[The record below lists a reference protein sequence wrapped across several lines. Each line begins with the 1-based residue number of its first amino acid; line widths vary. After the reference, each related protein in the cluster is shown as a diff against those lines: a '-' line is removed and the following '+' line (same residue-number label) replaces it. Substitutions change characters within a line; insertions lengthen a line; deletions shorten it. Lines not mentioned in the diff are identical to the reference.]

1 MSQTS
6 TQQAAPP
13 PAVPAP
19 ATATAAP
26 ATTPAPAGKGH
37 VDTPALLN
45 RWQLIG
51 MTVAIVFGIVSAL
64 VQFLGWQA
72 DGRAAADTEQ
82 LVRVQ
87 KIQSSLLS
95 ADALATN
102 AFLVGGLEDSDQRA
116 KYDETIDSVFAL
128 ITEAADAQPADE
140 AVLAE
145 LNVAVNDYANAVT
158 GARSANRQGF
168 PVGAEYLSGARAQL
182 DATALPILDALV
194 AANTDRAEGSM
205 SGQHP
210 FWLLLVGIVALAAL
224 FLLNR
229 QLAKAFRRRFNK
241 GLAIA
246 AVIVL
251 AVTAIAVFGA
261 FLRDTS
267 NDDLRDNEFA
277 AAVSLAET
285 RTAANDAK
293 ATESLR
299 LIKRGNGALFEE
311 QWEASADQVDKGLS
325 RAGAV
330 ADWRAYK
337 EGHADIVE
345 KDDAGKWND
354 ARILATSLEEDGPTQ
369 HFSAFDTALADAT
382 DKNAKAATDDLES
395 GRTVALTFSALTVL
409 LGVAAAVAVARGFG
423 ERRREFA

>member
-1 MSQTS
+1 MSQTA
-6 TQQAAPP
+6 TPQAAPP
-13 PAVPAP
+13 PAA
-19 ATATAAP
+19 AAP
-26 ATTPAPAGKGH
+26 AVSPAAAPAPAGKGH

-72 DGRAAADTEQ
+72 DGRAADDTEQ

-102 AFLVGGLEDSDQRA
+102 AFLVGGLEDSGQRA
-116 KYDETIDSVFAL
+116 KYDETIDAVFAL
-128 ITEAADAQPADE
+128 ITEAADAQPADKD
-140 AVLAE
+140 VLAD

-168 PVGAEYLSGARAQL
+168 PVGAEYLSSARTEL
-182 DATALPILDALV
+182 DATAGPILTALV
-194 AANTDRAEGSM
+194 DANTDRAEAAM
-205 SGQHP
+205 DGQHP
-210 FWLLLVGIVALAAL
+210 FWLLLIGIAAVVVL

-229 QLAKAFRRRFNK
+229 QLAQAFRRRFNK
-241 GLAIA
+241 GLAMA

-251 AVTAIAVFGA
+251 AVTALAVFGA

-277 AAVSLAET
+277 AAVSLAKT

-299 LIKRGNGALFEE
+299 LIKRGNGAVFEE
-311 QWEASADQVDKGLS
+311 QWEASADQVEKGLA
-325 RAGAV
+325 RADAV
-330 ADWRAYK
+330 ADWQAYT
-337 EGHADIVE
+337 EAHAAIVA

-354 ARILATSLEEDGPTQ
+354 ARILATSLEEDGATQ
-369 HFSAFDTALADAT
+369 HFSAFDAALADAT
-382 DKNAKAATDDLES
+382 DENAKAATDDLQS
-395 GRTVALTFSALTVL
+395 GRNIALAFSVLTVL
-409 LGVAAAVAVARGFG
+409 LGVAAAVAVARGIG

>member
-1 MSQTS
+1 MSQTA
-6 TQQAAPP
+6 TPQAAPP
-13 PAVPAP
+13 PVAPAPAAGTPAPVPAP
-19 ATATAAP
+19 T
-26 ATTPAPAGKGH
+26 GKDH

-51 MTVAIVFGIVSAL
+51 MTVAIVFGVASAF
-64 VQFLGWQA
+64 VQFLGWHA
-72 DGRAAADTEQ
+72 DGRAADDTQQ

-140 AVLAE
+140 KVLAE

-158 GARSANRQGF
+158 GARSNNRQGF
-168 PVGAEYLSGARAQL
+168 PVGAEYLSGARTEL
-182 DATALPILDALV
+182 DATAGPILTALV
-194 AANTDRAEGSM
+194 DANTDRAEGAM
-205 SGQHP
+205 DGQHP
-210 FWLLLVGIVALAAL
+210 FWLLLIGIAGIAAL
-224 FLLNR
+224 FFLNR
-229 QLAKAFRRRFNK
+229 QLAQAFRRRFNK

-267 NDDLRDNEFA
+267 NDDLRDTEFA

-299 LIKRGNGALFEE
+299 LIKRGNGDSFEE
-311 QWEASADQVDKGLS
+311 QWQESVDQVEEGLA
-325 RAGAV
+325 RASSV
-330 ADWRAYK
+330 ADWRSYTELHDEIVKADD
-337 EGHADIVE
+337 EGR
-345 KDDAGKWND
+345 WND
-354 ARILATSLEEDGPTQ
+354 ARIAATRTEKDGST
-369 HFSAFDTALADAT
+369 AFGDFDNALAEET
-382 DKNAKAATDDLES
+382 DKNAKVAKDELES
-395 GRTVALTFSALTVL
+395 GRDIAFAFGLLTML
-409 LGVAAAVAVARGFG
+409 LGVAAAVAVARGIG

>member
-1 MSQTS
+1 MSQTA
-6 TQQAAPP
+6 TPQAAPP
-13 PAVPAP
+13 PAAPAP
-19 ATATAAP
+19 AAGTPAP
-26 ATTPAPAGKGH
+26 VPAPAGKDH

-51 MTVAIVFGIVSAL
+51 MTVAIVFGVASAF
-64 VQFLGWQA
+64 VQFLGWHA
-72 DGRAAADTEQ
+72 DGRAADDTQQ

-140 AVLAE
+140 KVLAE

-158 GARSANRQGF
+158 GARSNNRQGF

-194 AANTDRAEGSM
+194 DANTDRAEGSM
-205 SGQHP
+205 NGQHP
-210 FWLLLVGIVALAAL
+210 FWLLLVGIASLAVL
-224 FLLNR
+224 FLINQ
-229 QLAKAFRRRFNK
+229 QLAQAFRRRFNK

-251 AVTAIAVFGA
+251 AVTAIATFGA
-261 FLRDTS
+261 FLRDSS
-267 NDDLRDNEFA
+267 NDDLRDHEFA
-277 AAVSLAET
+277 SALSLAET
-285 RTAANDAK
+285 RTAANEAK

-299 LIKRGNGALFEE
+299 LIKRGNGSEFEE
-311 QWEASADQVDKGLS
+311 RWQASVDEVEKGLG
-325 RAGAV
+325 RADAV
-330 ADWRAYK
+330 ADWETYK
-337 EGHADIVE
+337 DRHRDIVD

-354 ARILATSLEEDGPTQ
+354 ARILATRLDDQGSTQ
-369 HFSAFDTALADAT
+369 PFSAFDSALAEET
-382 DKNAKAATDDLES
+382 DENAKVATDDLES
-395 GRTVALTFSALTVL
+395 GRNVALTVSLLTVL
-409 LGVAAAVAVARGFG
+409 LGIAAAVAVARGIG

>member
-1 MSQTS
+1 MSQTA
-6 TQQAAPP
+6 TPQAAPP
-13 PAVPAP
+13 PAAPAPIAASAPAP
-19 ATATAAP
+19 ADQ
-26 ATTPAPAGKGH
+26 GH

-72 DGRAAADTEQ
+72 DGRAAADTQQ

-102 AFLVGGLEDSDQRA
+102 AFLVGGLEDSAQRA
-116 KYDETIDSVFAL
+116 KYDETIDSVLTL

-140 AVLAE
+140 QVLAE
-145 LNVAVNDYANAVT
+145 LNVAVSAYANAVT
-158 GARSANRQGF
+158 GARSNNRQGF
-168 PVGAEYLSGARAQL
+168 PVGAEYLSSARTEL
-182 DATALPILDALV
+182 DATAGPILTALV
-194 AANTDRAEGSM
+194 DANTDRAEGAM
-205 SGQHP
+205 NGQHP
-210 FWLLLVGIVALAAL
+210 FWLLLIGVAALAAL

-229 QLAKAFRRRFNK
+229 QLAHAFRRRFNK
-241 GLAIA
+241 GLAVA

-251 AVTAIAVFGA
+251 VVTAIAVFGA

-267 NDDLRDNEFA
+267 NDDLRDTEFA

-299 LIKRGNGALFEE
+299 LIKRGNGDSFEE
-311 QWEASADQVDKGLS
+311 QWQESVDRVEKGIARASS
-325 RAGAV
+325 V
-330 ADWRAYK
+330 ADWKSYTELHDEIVKADD
-337 EGHADIVE
+337 EGR
-345 KDDAGKWND
+345 WND
-354 ARILATSLEEDGPTQ
+354 ARIAATRTENDGST
-369 HFSAFDTALADAT
+369 AFGVFDNALAEET
-382 DKNAKAATDDLES
+382 DKNAKVAKDELES
-395 GRTVALTFSALTVL
+395 GRNIAFAFGLLTVL
-409 LGVAAAVAVARGFG
+409 LGVAAAVAVARGIG

>member
-1 MSQTS
+1 MSQTAAP
-6 TQQAAPP
+6 QAAPP
-13 PAVPAP
+13 PAAPAP
-19 ATATAAP
+19 AAAP
-26 ATTPAPAGKGH
+26 TPAPASKGH

-72 DGRAAADTEQ
+72 DGRAADDTEQ

-102 AFLVGGLEDSDQRA
+102 AFLVGGLEDPAQRA
-116 KYDETIDSVFAL
+116 KYDETIDSVLAL
-128 ITEAADAQPADE
+128 ITEAADAQPADRD
-140 AVLAE
+140 VLDD
-145 LNVAVNDYANAVT
+145 LNVAVSDYATAVAQ
-158 GARSANRQGF
+158 ARANNRLGH
-168 PVGAEYLSGARAQL
+168 PIGAEYLSGASAQL
-182 DATALPILDALV
+182 DGDAGALKILDQLV
-194 AANTDRAEGSM
+194 AANTDRAQGSM
-205 SGQHP
+205 NGQHP
-210 FWLLLVGIVALAAL
+210 FWLLLVGILALAAL

-229 QLAKAFRRRFNK
+229 QLAQAFRRRFNK

-246 AVIVL
+246 SVIVL

-267 NDDLRDNEFA
+267 NDDLRENEFA
-277 AAVSLAET
+277 AAVSLADT

-299 LIKRGNGALFEE
+299 LIKRGNGATY
-311 QWEASADQVDKGLS
+311 EALWQESVDEVEKGLA
-325 RAGAV
+325 RADAV
-330 ADWRAYK
+330 ADWETYK
-337 EGHADIVE
+337 ERHHEIV
-345 KDDAGKWND
+345 DDDNGGNWD
-354 ARILATSLEEDGPTQ
+354 AARTLATRTDDKGSTAPFT
-369 HFSAFDTALADAT
+369 AFDTALSEAT
-382 DKNAKAATDDLES
+382 DENAGVATDDLRS
-395 GRTVALTFSALTVL
+395 GRDIALGFSVLTVL
-409 LGVAAAVAVARGFG
+409 LGVAAAVAVARGIG

>member
-1 MSQTS
+1 MSQTA
-6 TQQAAPP
+6 TPQAAPP

-19 ATATAAP
+19 VAA
-26 ATTPAPAGKGH
+26 ASAPAPAPADKGH

-116 KYDETIDSVFAL
+116 KYDETIDSVLAL

-140 AVLAE
+140 KVLAD

-158 GARSANRQGF
+158 GARSNNRQGF
-168 PVGAEYLSGARAQL
+168 PVGAEYLSSARTEL
-182 DATALPILDALV
+182 DATAGPILTALV
-194 AANTDRAEGSM
+194 DANTDRAEGAM
-205 SGQHP
+205 NGQHP
-210 FWLLLVGIVALAAL
+210 FWLLLIGVAALAAL

-229 QLAKAFRRRFNK
+229 QLAQAFRRRFNK
-241 GLAIA
+241 GLAVA

-251 AVTAIAVFGA
+251 VVTAIAVFGA

-267 NDDLRDNEFA
+267 NDDLRANEFA
-277 AAVSLAET
+277 AARSLAET

-293 ATESLR
+293 AIESLR
-299 LIKRGNGALFEE
+299 LIKRGNGATFEK
-311 QWEASADQVDKGLS
+311 QWQESADKVEKGLA
-325 RAGAV
+325 RASAV
-330 ADWRAYK
+330 ADWNSYTELHNK
-337 EGHADIVE
+337 IVE
-345 KDDAGKWND
+345 ADDEGRWND
-354 ARILATSLEEDGPTQ
+354 ARIAATRTEKDGST
-369 HFSAFDTALADAT
+369 AFGDFDNALAEET
-382 DKNAKAATDDLES
+382 DKNAKVAKDELES
-395 GRTVALTFSALTVL
+395 GRDIAFTFGLLTVL
-409 LGVAAAVAVARGFG
+409 LGVAAAVAVARGIG

>member
-1 MSQTS
+1 MSQTA
-6 TQQAAPP
+6 TPQAAPP
-13 PAVPAP
+13 PAAPAPAAGTPAPVPAP
-19 ATATAAP
+19 AA
-26 ATTPAPAGKGH
+26 KGH

-72 DGRAAADTEQ
+72 DGRAADDTQQ

-140 AVLAE
+140 KVLAE

-158 GARSANRQGF
+158 GARSNNRQGF
-168 PVGAEYLSGARAQL
+168 PVGAEYLSGARTEL
-182 DATALPILDALV
+182 DATAGPILTALV
-194 AANTDRAEGSM
+194 DANTDRAEGAM
-205 SGQHP
+205 DGQHP
-210 FWLLLVGIVALAAL
+210 FWLLLIGIAGIAAL
-224 FLLNR
+224 FFLNR
-229 QLAKAFRRRFNK
+229 QLAQAFRRRFNK

-267 NDDLRDNEFA
+267 NDDLRDTEFA

-299 LIKRGNGALFEE
+299 LIKRGNGDSFEE
-311 QWEASADQVDKGLS
+311 QWQESVDQVEEGLA
-325 RAGAV
+325 RASSV
-330 ADWRAYK
+330 ADWRSYTELHDEIVKADD
-337 EGHADIVE
+337 EGR
-345 KDDAGKWND
+345 WND
-354 ARILATSLEEDGPTQ
+354 ARIAATRTEKDGST
-369 HFSAFDTALADAT
+369 AFGDFDNALAEET
-382 DKNAKAATDDLES
+382 DKNAKVAKDELES
-395 GRTVALTFSALTVL
+395 GRDIAFAFGLLTML
-409 LGVAAAVAVARGFG
+409 LGVAAAVAVARGIG